1 MFGFDD
7 FGLAWLCVVD
17 IWDLWMFATRF
28 GSMDTG
34 AICLLV
40 PPDDQYACQPEWL
53 GLDMAPLNSPAF
65 CMRPQGGVY
74 QSNPS

>member
-7 FGLAWLCVVD
+7 FGPAWLCVVD

-40 PPDDQYACQPEWL
+40 PPDDQYMHVSQSGW
-53 GLDMAPLNSPAF
+53 GLIW
-65 CMRPQGGVY
+65 RP
-74 QSNPS
+74 SIARPSA

>member
-40 PPDDQYACQPEWL
+40 PDDQYMHVSQSGW
-53 GLDMAPLNSPAF
+53 GLIW
-65 CMRPQGGVY
+65 RP
-74 QSNPS
+74 SIARPSA